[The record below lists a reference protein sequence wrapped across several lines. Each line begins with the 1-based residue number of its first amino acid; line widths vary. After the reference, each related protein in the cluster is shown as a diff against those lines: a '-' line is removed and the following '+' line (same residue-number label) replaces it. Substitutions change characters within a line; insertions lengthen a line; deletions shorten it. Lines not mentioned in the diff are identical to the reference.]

1 MHQLILLC
9 TSIIYIVGH
18 VLGIG
23 DRHTSNIL
31 IDTKTGELAHID
43 FGFVFEQAKVRIT
56 GQVLFTSAHCA
67 DNIIHKKQQLL
78 PTPETVPFR
87 LTRNIVDGMG
97 PCGTEGVF
105 SKSAE
110 ATLAVLRK
118 NADTVQTI
126 LSAIVSDT
134 LDRWSPSWSSSLT
147 DDNKNEA
154 AARAMTKVHDKL
166 QGYEDGTSGMH
177 NVTGQVKFLINEA
190 RDPNNLCNL
199 FTGWQPWI

>member
-1 MHQLILLC
+1 
-9 TSIIYIVGH
+9 
-18 VLGIG
+18 
-23 DRHTSNIL
+23 
-31 IDTKTGELAHID
+31 
-43 FGFVFEQAKVRIT
+43 
-56 GQVLFTSAHCA
+56 
-67 DNIIHKKQQLL
+67 
-78 PTPETVPFR
+78 VPFR

-118 NADTVQTI
+118 NSDTVLTI

-134 LDRWSPSWSSSLT
+134 LSRWSVSSSNSEDT
-147 DDNKNEA
+147 KNDA
-154 AARAMTKVHDKL
+154 AERTMTKVHDKL

-177 NVTGQVKFLINEA
+177 TVAGQVKFLINEA

-199 FTGWQPWI
+199 YYGWQPWI